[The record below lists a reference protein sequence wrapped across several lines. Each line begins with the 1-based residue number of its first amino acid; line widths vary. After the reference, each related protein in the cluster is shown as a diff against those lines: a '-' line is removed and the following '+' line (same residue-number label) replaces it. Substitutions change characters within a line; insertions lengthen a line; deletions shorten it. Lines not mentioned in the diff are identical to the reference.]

1 VPVQQYRPSGLP
13 RRQTRL
19 PKRYRDLLPVAPPV
33 VEQQPV
39 EPEQP
44 HAPPLPDIS
53 ITDKVST
60 DSNSFG
66 VYRVYTGRLPT
77 YNPDDNFSVNQVSD
91 GPSFAQSRSEPEEI
105 FPGPFEANPKAN
117 DTVEHPF
124 TNDSTFNLMSWFYN
138 GSNTKS
144 LNDLDNLVHNVLL
157 DPNFK
162 PEDLS
167 AFDATKASKQLDN
180 FVKIDRSTSDTPLKD
195 GWLRASIPIRLP
207 HDNIKQSEGEAPEYR
222 LDLLYRKPI
231 EVIKAAYQEQ
241 RAKQYHNAP
250 FEEYW
255 KPSPTSPPERI
266 FSELYNSDAY
276 LDEHAKLS
284 AAQSD
289 SILETTIAPLM
300 LWSDATQLTNFGN
313 ASSSLWPI
321 YLFFGNQSKYAR
333 GKPSEFAAHHIAYIP
348 KVSSI
353 HVDNDWLVTLLSLMM
368 RFKTCTDD
376 ISGRVPLP
384 TC

>member
-13 RRQTRL
+13 RRRTRL
-19 PKRYRDLLPVAPPV
+19 PKRYRDLLPVAPPI
-33 VEQQPV
+33 VEQPV

-44 HAPPLPDIS
+44 HAPTPPPDIL
-53 ITDKVST
+53 ITNKIST
-60 DSNSFG
+60 DPNSFG

-91 GPSFAQSRSEPEEI
+91 GPSFAQSRSEPEET
-105 FPGPFEANPKAN
+105 FPGPFDTNPKAN
-117 DTVEHPF
+117 NTVEHPF
-124 TNDSTFNLMSWFYN
+124 ANDSTFNLMSWFYN

-157 DPNFK
+157 APNFK

-167 AFDATKASKQLDN
+167 VFDATKASKQLDN
-180 FVKIDRSTSDTPLKD
+180 FVKIDRSTSDTSLKD
-195 GWLRASIPIRLP
+195 GWLRASIPLRLP
-207 HDNIKQSEGEAPEYR
+207 HDNIKQSEVDAPEYK
-222 LDLLYRKPI
+222 LDMLYRKPI

-255 KPSPTSPPERI
+255 KPSPMSPPERI

-333 GKPSEFAAHHIAYIP
+333 GKPSEFAAHHLAYIP
-348 KVSSI
+348 KVS
-353 HVDNDWLVTLLSLMM
+353 
-368 RFKTCTDD
+368 
-376 ISGRVPLP
+376 
-384 TC
+384 